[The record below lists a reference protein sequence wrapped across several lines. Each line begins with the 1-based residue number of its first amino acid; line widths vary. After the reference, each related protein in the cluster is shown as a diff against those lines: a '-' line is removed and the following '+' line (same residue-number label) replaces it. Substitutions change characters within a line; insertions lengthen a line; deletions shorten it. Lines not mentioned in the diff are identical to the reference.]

1 MLRGSSF
8 KDFNDARQLLDACV
22 EPAMNG
28 GIQDYQLSRFKSV
41 WHECRRDVIYYR
53 NLVDSGFAPAEISSW
68 EDVHAIPL
76 LTRRILQ
83 ERSSEFRRICSRP
96 DEFRMTGGSTGEP
109 IRLGVWKRELQPQK
123 LAKLALWQR
132 CGYEQ
137 GDRLFLIWGHLHLLG
152 SGIRKYLNHGIR
164 KIKDRILGYK
174 RVNAYSLSPE
184 KCDKIARALI
194 QFKPRGLVG
203 YSSALDYFV
212 RQTTRYHN
220 QFAQLGL
227 KFVMPAAEMAPHSD
241 TFALLKSVFQCPVVQ
256 EFGGV
261 EFGQVAMKYGDE
273 PFRVFHDLNYV
284 ETVNLSGHTDDQDCC
299 VVTSLNERYIP
310 LIRYVQGDRL
320 ESAQKL
326 PNGHVHSF
334 GSLRGRVNDVVSLK
348 DGSVVHSVGILHCIH
363 QETSVIN
370 VQLVLRDC
378 GATVHLVVNHGYD
391 EKVESTIRARL
402 NRISPI
408 LGDAPIELVTD
419 LQTTRAGKR
428 RWLIDQRT
436 ENSAE

>member
-1 MLRGSSF
+1 
-8 KDFNDARQLLDACV
+8 
-22 EPAMNG
+22 
-28 GIQDYQLSRFKSV
+28 
-41 WHECRRDVIYYR
+41 
-53 NLVDSGFAPAEISSW
+53 
-68 EDVHAIPL
+68 
-76 LTRRILQ
+76 
-83 ERSSEFRRICSRP
+83 
-96 DEFRMTGGSTGEP
+96 
-109 IRLGVWKRELQPQK
+109 
-123 LAKLALWQR
+123 
-132 CGYEQ
+132 
-137 GDRLFLIWGHLHLLG
+137 
-152 SGIRKYLNHGIR
+152 
-164 KIKDRILGYK
+164 
-174 RVNAYSLSPE
+174 
-184 KCDKIARALI
+184 
-194 QFKPRGLVG
+194 
-203 YSSALDYFV
+203 
-212 RQTTRYHN
+212 
-220 QFAQLGL
+220 
-227 KFVMPAAEMAPHSD
+227 
-241 TFALLKSVFQCPVVQ
+241 
-256 EFGGV
+256 
-261 EFGQVAMKYGDE
+261 
-273 PFRVFHDLNYV
+273 
-284 ETVNLSGHTDDQDCC
+284 
-299 VVTSLNERYIP
+299 
-310 LIRYVQGDRL
+310 VQGDRL